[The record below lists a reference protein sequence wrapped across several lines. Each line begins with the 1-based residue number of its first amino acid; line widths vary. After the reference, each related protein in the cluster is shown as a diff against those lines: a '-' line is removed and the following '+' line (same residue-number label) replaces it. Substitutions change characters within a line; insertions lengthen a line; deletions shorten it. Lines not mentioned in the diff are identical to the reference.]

1 MEFSA
6 LIVAAGSGQRAGS
19 GPAKQWRSLGG
30 RPVLHWSVAALLA
43 AGARGLVVVI
53 RPGDEAEAR
62 SVLADLCGWTLA
74 MGGATRSLSVR
85 AGLAALGQGSEAT
98 DAILVHDAARPFV
111 TTAHV
116 KALLL
121 ALTAADG
128 AVPALDM
135 ADSLKRRREDQALIA
150 APRDGLLRVQ
160 TPQAFRRDVLLSA
173 YGALP
178 LDADVTDDAGV
189 VEQAGGRVVAIAG
202 DPVLFKLTV
211 PEDFLMA
218 EALAQALAPAPRRA
232 VRTGLGIDAHRFGTG
247 HELWLCGV
255 KIEHDLGLIGHS
267 DADAGLHALTDAL
280 LGAIG
285 EGDIGDHFPPSDP
298 QWRGVASEVFLR
310 HAAGLVQ
317 AKGGLI
323 INVDLTLIC
332 ERPKIKPH
340 RLAMRQRVADLL
352 DLPLDRVSIK
362 ATTTET
368 MGFTGREEGLAAQA
382 IATVDMPL

>member
-6 LIVAAGSGQRAGS
+6 LIVAAGSGLRAGS
-19 GPAKQWRSLGG
+19 GPAKQWRSLHGK
-30 RPVLHWSVAALLA
+30 PVLWWSVCALLT
-43 AGARGLVVVI
+43 AGANRVVIVI

-62 SVLADLCGWTLA
+62 TALTGLSGWTLTV
-74 MGGATRSLSVR
+74 GGATRSLSVR
-85 AGLAALGQGSEAT
+85 AGLAALEQDGEVAA
-98 DAILVHDAARPFV
+98 AILVHDAARPFV
-111 TTAHV
+111 STAHV
-116 KALLL
+116 TALLE
-121 ALTAADG
+121 ALTSADG
-128 AVPALDM
+128 AVPALPM
-135 ADSLKRRREDQALIA
+135 ADSLKRQGDDQALIA

-160 TPQAFRRDVLLSA
+160 TPQAFRRDVLLAA

-178 LDADVTDDAGV
+178 LDAEVTDDAGV
-189 VEQAGGRVVAIAG
+189 VEQAGGWVVAIPG
-202 DPVLFKLTV
+202 DPVLFKLTF

-218 EALAQALAPAPRRA
+218 EAIAQALSPLARRA
-232 VRTGLGIDAHRFGTG
+232 VRTGLGIDAHRFGAG

-255 KIEHDLGLIGHS
+255 KIEHALGLIGHS

-285 EGDIGDHFPPSDP
+285 EGDIGDHFPPTDP

-310 HAAGLVQ
+310 HAADLVQ
-317 AKGGLI
+317 AKGGQI
-323 INVDLTLIC
+323 INIDLTLIC

-352 DLPLDRVSIK
+352 GLPLDRVSIK